1 MSSRQF
7 GALSSRFE
15 RRQQRED
22 LLVGIMASATANFGF
37 YAPKDTMLQPWDFVR
52 SLKPPPEPEQS
63 DEDIAAQINA
73 ILMPRAVLAPTA

>member
-1 MSSRQF
+1 MSPRQL

-22 LLVGIMASATANFGF
+22 LLVGILAAATANFGF

-52 SLKPPPEPEQS
+52 SLTPPPEPERS
-63 DEDIAAQINA
+63 DEDIAAHINA
-73 ILMPRAVLAPTA
+73 VLMPIAVKAEAA